1 MTNAEQRQETLS
13 RDISRMAEK
22 IRAAKGERPAD
33 LVLKGGRVVNPFSGD
48 IQDADIAVYNGTI
61 VGLGESHKGKTE
73 VDIAGKWVIPGL
85 IDGHI
90 HIESSMLT
98 PSALAQALLIHGT
111 TAIVA
116 DPHEIA
122 NVMGLEGIRFM
133 LDESRHIPFD
143 IYFMAPSCVPAT
155 HLETAGAE
163 LDGDDLASLRD
174 EPAILGLAE
183 MMNFPGVLS
192 TDAGV
197 LEKIARFQD
206 RVVDGHCPMLTGRDL
221 QAYLTAG
228 IGSDHECSTA
238 EEALEKIRNGTML
251 MIREGTSAKNLD
263 ALLPV
268 VTPQTD
274 HRCCLVSDDLHAED
288 ILERGHLDF
297 VIRKCIASGLDPI
310 TAVRLTTLNPAGYF
324 GLKYRGAVAPGYN
337 ADLVVLDDLETVEI
351 HSVYK
356 NGRLMVKNGQLMG
369 FPEKGKSPG
378 ASRPFC
384 MPGFSADS
392 LRVRHQDAKA
402 RIIELIP
409 GEIITRMC
417 LETAPTT
424 DGWVQGDTRLDLL
437 KLCVVERHRGTGN
450 VGIGLIRGFGLKS
463 GALVSSVAHDSHN
476 VIAVGVTDA
485 EIALGVTAVGE
496 MGGGLAVVYGDDI
509 LARVPLEVAG
519 LMSHEP
525 IDALVDQLK
534 AVKTAARQLGCKI
547 DEPFM
552 TLSFLALPV
561 IPEIKV
567 TDRGVVDVNTF
578 EIVPLFQ

>member
-1 MTNAEQRQETLS
+1 
-13 RDISRMAEK
+13 
-22 IRAAKGERPAD
+22 
-33 LVLKGGRVVNPFSGD
+33 
-48 IQDADIAVYNGTI
+48 
-61 VGLGESHKGKTE
+61 
-73 VDIAGKWVIPGL
+73 
-85 IDGHI
+85 
-90 HIESSMLT
+90 
-98 PSALAQALLIHGT
+98 
-111 TAIVA
+111 
-116 DPHEIA
+116 
-122 NVMGLEGIRFM
+122 
-133 LDESRHIPFD
+133 
-143 IYFMAPSCVPAT
+143 
-155 HLETAGAE
+155 
-163 LDGDDLASLRD
+163 
-174 EPAILGLAE
+174 
-183 MMNFPGVLS
+183 
-192 TDAGV
+192 
-197 LEKIARFQD
+197 
-206 RVVDGHCPMLTGRDL
+206 
-221 QAYLTAG
+221 
-228 IGSDHECSTA
+228 
-238 EEALEKIRNGTML
+238 
-251 MIREGTSAKNLD
+251 
-263 ALLPV
+263 
-268 VTPQTD
+268 
-274 HRCCLVSDDLHAED
+274 VSDDLHAED

-378 ASRPFC
+378 ASRQFC